1 MYIPVLAPEN
11 VEKTY
16 NEVHGA
22 SLRPQKGRSISE
34 VGIHGVIT
42 REAWASTTTYI
53 ICFIHFYFWR
63 L

>member
-16 NEVHGA
+16 NEVHGV

-34 VGIHGVIT
+34 VGIHIVIT
-42 REAWASTTTYI
+42 REA
-53 ICFIHFYFWR
+53 
-63 L
+63 